1 MKDILNF
8 IDMHPFLSGAVAFL
22 FLFYC
27 IFFFCTYNNV
37 SEIVQNWDVNW
48 QDGKED
54 NTNEIE

>member
-8 IDMHPFLSGAVAFL
+8 IDMHPFLSGAVAF
-22 FLFYC
+22 FVLFYC

-48 QDGKED
+48 QDSKED
-54 NTNEIE
+54 NFKEIE